1 VARIADADPA
11 EHLDPLGERVYEL
24 GLLLVV
30 LVEEEVELVEG
41 RPDRVPVGLLVE
53 RREDHRVRLDLAED
67 AAALGA
73 RIGGER
79 DRELAEGPEALEL
92 AAGLAQARL
101 G

>member
-1 VARIADADPA
+1 
-11 EHLDPLGERVYEL
+11 
-24 GLLLVV
+24 
-30 LVEEEVELVEG
+30 
-41 RPDRVPVGLLVE
+41 VGLLVE

-79 DRELAEGPEALEL
+79 DRELAEGPEPLEL